1 MNNSLIEKI
10 GRQFRTAQRIL
21 VVSHIRPDG
30 DAVGSL
36 LGLGLSLQAA
46 NKEVQM
52 VLSDG
57 VPTSFRHL
65 VGSDQV
71 RYSSDGEF
79 DLVCVVDCS
88 DLPRVG
94 SALNGYSQPDLNI
107 DHHVTN
113 LNFATIN
120 LVDTKATATAEILS
134 ELIPAVGL
142 PMSQAVASALLT
154 GMITDTLGFRTSNMT
169 PKALRLVAELM
180 EQQVNY
186 PELYRRALISRSFEA
201 ARFWGAGLSRLQR
214 DGRLVWTT
222 LTIQDRKAANYPGRD
237 DADLVNIL
245 SSIDDADVA
254 VIFVEQPDERI
265 KVSWRSQPGF
275 DVSPIALSF
284 GGGGHPSASGADVE
298 GEMEEVKSNVLRATR
313 ALLEREEVSLG

>member
-1 MNNSLIEKI
+1 MNNALIEKI
-10 GRQFRTAQRIL
+10 GQQFRTAQRIL
-21 VVSHIRPDG
+21 IVSHKRPDG
-30 DAVGSL
+30 DAIGSL

-65 VGSDQV
+65 AGSDQV
-71 RYSSDGEF
+71 RYRPEGEF

-88 DLPRVG
+88 DLQRAG

-113 LNFATIN
+113 LKFARIN

-134 ELIPAVGL
+134 ELIPVLGL
-142 PMSQAVASALLT
+142 PVPQAAASALVT
-154 GMITDTLGFRTSNMT
+154 GLITDTLGFRTSNMT
-169 PKALRLVAELM
+169 SKALRLVANLM
-180 EQQVNY
+180 EQQINY
-186 PELYRRALISRSFEA
+186 PELYRRALVSRSFEA
-201 ARFWGAGLSRLQR
+201 ARFWGEGLTKLQR

-222 LTIQDRKAANYPGRD
+222 LTIQDRKAAGYPGRD

-245 SSIDDADVA
+245 SSIEDADVA
-254 VIFVEQPDERI
+254 VIFVEQPDENI

-284 GGGGHPSASGADVE
+284 GGGGHPSASGADIE
-298 GEMEEVKSNVLRATR
+298 GELEEVQSNVLRATR
-313 ALLEREEVSLG
+313 ALLEREGVSLG